1 MVLEETANYKEPE
14 GLESQKITPSILPQ
28 DEMPYPITP
37 QIIQLEKVRYIFA
50 LLKY

>member
-1 MVLEETANYKEPE
+1 MVLEDTANYKEPD
-14 GLESQKITPSILPQ
+14 GLERQKITPNILPQ

-37 QIIQLEKVRYIFA
+37 EIILLEKVRYAFV